1 MPEVDV
7 EILHETQSLCPVCLR
22 RLDARYVRRGQSI
35 LLERTCPEHGTF
47 AVDIWHE
54 RTEEDVTPPRFDGW
68 SRPKT
73 PSYPREPRTA
83 VRHGCPYDCGLCPA
97 HAQHTCTGLVEVT
110 LRCNMAC
117 PICYAAAGGA
127 VPDDPSPETVAFQ
140 LDSLRRASPGCN
152 VQLSGGE
159 PTVRDDLPAIIRMAR
174 ERGFGLL
181 QVNSNGLRL
190 GLEAGYARTLRE
202 AGLDSV
208 YLQWDSPDL
217 EGCLPLRGTVAL
229 PDGLDLLA
237 VKRRA
242 VEQCTAAGLGVV
254 LVATV
259 ARGVNDDRLGALLR
273 LALELGPGVRGLHIQ
288 PVARFGRYPGRLE
301 DGLRFTLSDV
311 MAALCRQVPQWLC
324 MEHFHPPGC
333 EHSLCSFSSL
343 YAREKAADGSP
354 SLRWLPDAAR
364 SCCGP
369 AVDKVPV
376 PAAEGA
382 RKSRQFVAS
391 HWRGDDSPRDG
402 GKAADGSPSLRWLPD
417 AARSC
422 CGPAVDKVPV
432 PAAEG
437 ARKSRQFVASHWRGD
452 DSPRD
457 GGKAALADDF
467 GRFLARA
474 GAEQRF
480 TLSCMAFQDALS
492 LDVERVRG
500 CCIHVVRPDG
510 RMIPFC
516 LHNLTSTEGRML
528 YPQRLA
534 CGEEGHDG
542 I

>member
-1 MPEVDV
+1 MEL
-7 EILHETQSLCPVCLR
+7 LHETQSLCPVCLR
-22 RLDARYVRRGQSI
+22 RLDARYVRRGGDI
-35 LLERTCPEHGTF
+35 LLERTCPEHGPF
-47 AVDIWHE
+47 AALVWHE
-54 RTEEDVTPPRFDGW
+54 AAEDGITPPRFESW

-73 PSYPREPRTA
+73 PSYPREPRTP

-117 PICYAAAGGA
+117 PICYASAGGA
-127 VPDDPSPETVAFQ
+127 VPDDPPLETLAFQ

-152 VQLSGGE
+152 IQLSGGE
-159 PTVRDDLPAIIRMAR
+159 PTLRDDLPAIIRLAR

-190 GLEAGYARTLRE
+190 GLEAGYARQLRE

-208 YLQWDSPDL
+208 YLQWDSPDAA
-217 EGCLPLRGTVAL
+217 GCLPLRGAVAL
-229 PDGLDLLA
+229 PDGLDLPA

-242 VEQCTAAGLGVV
+242 VERCAAAGLGVV

-259 ARGVNDDRLGALLR
+259 AQGVNDDRLGAMLR
-273 LALELGPGVRGLHIQ
+273 LALELGPAVRGLHIQ

-301 DGLRFTLSDV
+301 DGPRLTLSHV
-311 MAALCRQVPQWLC
+311 MAALCRQAPQWLR

-333 EHSLCSFSSL
+333 EHSLCSFSAL
-343 YAREKAADGSP
+343 YAREKGPDGGVM
-354 SLRWLPDAAR
+354 LRWLPDAAQ

-369 AVDKVPV
+369 AVDRVP
-376 PAAEGA
+376 PSAAEGA

-391 HWRGDDSPRDG
+391 HWRGEPGPG
-402 GKAADGSPSLRWLPD
+402 GSGSR
-417 AARSC
+417 
-422 CGPAVDKVPV
+422 
-432 PAAEG
+432 
-437 ARKSRQFVASHWRGD
+437 
-452 DSPRD
+452 
-457 GGKAALADDF
+457 AALADDF
-467 GRFLARA
+467 SRFLARA
-474 GAEQRF
+474 GAGQRF
-480 TLSCMAFQDALS
+480 TLSCMAFQDALA

-534 CGEEGHDG
+534 GGETHHDAG
-542 I
+542 

>member
-273 LALELGPGVRGLHIQ
+273 LALEL
-288 PVARFGRYPGRLE
+288 ARQ
-301 DGLRFTLSDV
+301 
-311 MAALCRQVPQWLC
+311 AA
-324 MEHFHPPGC
+324 EEG
-333 EHSLCSFSSL
+333 E
-343 YAREKAADGSP
+343 
-354 SLRWLPDAAR
+354 
-364 SCCGP
+364 
-369 AVDKVPV
+369 VPV
-376 PAAEGA
+376 GAVIVRDGEVIATGRNRRETARHALAHAEIEAIAGACARLGGWRLSGCDLYVTLEPCPMCAGAIINARLSRVVQGTADPKAGSCGSVVDLFALPYNHRPVLVTGVLEEECAAELTGFFQ
-382 RKSRQFVAS
+382 RLR
-391 HWRGDDSPRDG
+391 RERDG
-402 GKAADGSPSLRWLPD
+402 KKRT
-417 AARSC
+417 
-422 CGPAVDKVPV
+422 GP
-432 PAAEG
+432 
-437 ARKSRQFVASHWRGD
+437 WN
-452 DSPRD
+452 
-457 GGKAALADDF
+457 
-467 GRFLARA
+467 
-474 GAEQRF
+474 EQKKR
-480 TLSCMAFQDALS
+480 
-492 LDVERVRG
+492 
-500 CCIHVVRPDG
+500 
-510 RMIPFC
+510 
-516 LHNLTSTEGRML
+516 
-528 YPQRLA
+528 
-534 CGEEGHDG
+534 
-542 I
+542 

>member
-1 MPEVDV
+1 MGQPRSGG
-7 EILHETQSLCPVCLR
+7 LSAP
-22 RLDARYVRRGQSI
+22 AGGRG
-35 LLERTCPEHGTF
+35 P
-47 AVDIWHE
+47 
-54 RTEEDVTPPRFDGW
+54 
-68 SRPKT
+68 
-73 PSYPREPRTA
+73 
-83 VRHGCPYDCGLCPA
+83 
-97 HAQHTCTGLVEVT
+97 
-110 LRCNMAC
+110 
-117 PICYAAAGGA
+117 AGGA
-127 VPDDPSPETVAFQ
+127 
-140 LDSLRRASPGCN
+140 
-152 VQLSGGE
+152 
-159 PTVRDDLPAIIRMAR
+159 
-174 ERGFGLL
+174 
-181 QVNSNGLRL
+181 
-190 GLEAGYARTLRE
+190 
-202 AGLDSV
+202 
-208 YLQWDSPDL
+208 
-217 EGCLPLRGTVAL
+217 
-229 PDGLDLLA
+229 DLLA

-242 VEQCTAAGLGVV
+242 VEQCTDAGLGVV

-259 ARGVNDDRLGALLR
+259 VRGVNDDRLGALLC

-311 MAALCRQVPQWLC
+311 MAALCRQVPQWLR

-369 AVDKVPV
+369 AVDKAPI

-391 HWRGDDSPRDG
+391 HWRGGDRPRDE
-402 GKAADGSPSLRWLPD
+402 DR
-417 AARSC
+417 
-422 CGPAVDKVPV
+422 
-432 PAAEG
+432 
-437 ARKSRQFVASHWRGD
+437 
-452 DSPRD
+452 
-457 GGKAALADDF
+457 AALADDF

-492 LDVERVRG
+492 LDEERVRG

-534 CGEEGHDG
+534 RGETGHDG

>member
-1 MPEVDV
+1 MM
-7 EILHETQSLCPVCLR
+7 T
-22 RLDARYVRRGQSI
+22 
-35 LLERTCPEHGTF
+35 
-47 AVDIWHE
+47 
-54 RTEEDVTPPRFDGW
+54 GW
-68 SRPKT
+68 
-73 PSYPREPRTA
+73 
-83 VRHGCPYDCGLCPA
+83 
-97 HAQHTCTGLVEVT
+97 
-110 LRCNMAC
+110 
-117 PICYAAAGGA
+117 
-127 VPDDPSPETVAFQ
+127 
-140 LDSLRRASPGCN
+140 
-152 VQLSGGE
+152 
-159 PTVRDDLPAIIRMAR
+159 
-174 ERGFGLL
+174 
-181 QVNSNGLRL
+181 
-190 GLEAGYARTLRE
+190 
-202 AGLDSV
+202 
-208 YLQWDSPDL
+208 
-217 EGCLPLRGTVAL
+217 
-229 PDGLDLLA
+229 
-237 VKRRA
+237 
-242 VEQCTAAGLGVV
+242 
-254 LVATV
+254 
-259 ARGVNDDRLGALLR
+259 GALLR

-311 MAALCRQVPQWLC
+311 MAALCRQVPQWLR

-369 AVDKVPV
+369 AVDKAPI

-391 HWRGDDSPRDG
+391 HWRGGDRPRDE
-402 GKAADGSPSLRWLPD
+402 DR
-417 AARSC
+417 
-422 CGPAVDKVPV
+422 
-432 PAAEG
+432 
-437 ARKSRQFVASHWRGD
+437 
-452 DSPRD
+452 
-457 GGKAALADDF
+457 AALADDF

-492 LDVERVRG
+492 LDEERVRG

-534 CGEEGHDG
+534 RGETGHDG

>member
-1 MPEVDV
+1 MPEADTV
-7 EILHETQSLCPVCLR
+7 ILHETQSLCPVCLR
-22 RLDARYVRRGQSI
+22 RLDARYVRRGGRV

-47 AVDIWHE
+47 ACDIWHE
-54 RTEEDVTPPRFDGW
+54 APEGEAVPPRFEGW

-73 PSYPREPRTA
+73 PSYPREPRTP

-117 PICYAAAGGA
+117 PICYASAGGA
-127 VPDDPSPETVAFQ
+127 VPADPSLETVAFQ
-140 LDSLRRASPGCN
+140 LDSLQRASPGCN

-159 PTVRDDLPAIIRMAR
+159 PTLRDDLPAIIRMVR
-174 ERGFGLL
+174 ERGFGLV

-190 GLEAGYARTLRE
+190 GLEPDYARRLRA

-208 YLQWDSPDL
+208 YLQWDAPDTAS
-217 EGCLPLRGTVAL
+217 CLPLRGHAAL
-229 PDGLDLLA
+229 PEGLDLLA

-242 VEQCTAAGLGVV
+242 VAHCAAAGLGVV

-259 ARGVNDDRLGALLR
+259 ARGVNDACLGDLLR
-273 LALELGPGVRGLHIQ
+273 LALTLGPAVRGLHIQ

-301 DGLRFTLSDV
+301 DGPRFTLSDV
-311 MAALCRQVPQWLC
+311 MLALCRQVPRWLR

-333 EHSLCSFSSL
+333 EHSLCSFSAL
-343 YAREKAADGSP
+343 YARETGPDGGP

-369 AVDKVPV
+369 AVDSPPP

-391 HWRGDDSPRDG
+391 HWRGDDRSAGEGTLSP
-402 GKAADGSPSLRWLPD
+402 
-417 AARSC
+417 
-422 CGPAVDKVPV
+422 
-432 PAAEG
+432 
-437 ARKSRQFVASHWRGD
+437 
-452 DSPRD
+452 
-457 GGKAALADDF
+457 ADDF

-534 CGEEGHDG
+534 EGESGHEAS
-542 I
+542 

>member
-1 MPEVDV
+1 M
-7 EILHETQSLCPVCLR
+7 
-22 RLDARYVRRGQSI
+22 
-35 LLERTCPEHGTF
+35 
-47 AVDIWHE
+47 
-54 RTEEDVTPPRFDGW
+54 
-68 SRPKT
+68 
-73 PSYPREPRTA
+73 
-83 VRHGCPYDCGLCPA
+83 
-97 HAQHTCTGLVEVT
+97 
-110 LRCNMAC
+110 
-117 PICYAAAGGA
+117 
-127 VPDDPSPETVAFQ
+127 
-140 LDSLRRASPGCN
+140 
-152 VQLSGGE
+152 
-159 PTVRDDLPAIIRMAR
+159 
-174 ERGFGLL
+174 
-181 QVNSNGLRL
+181 
-190 GLEAGYARTLRE
+190 
-202 AGLDSV
+202 
-208 YLQWDSPDL
+208 
-217 EGCLPLRGTVAL
+217 
-229 PDGLDLLA
+229 
-237 VKRRA
+237 
-242 VEQCTAAGLGVV
+242 V

-311 MAALCRQVPQWLC
+311 MAALCRQVPQWLR
-324 MEHFHPPGC
+324 M
-333 EHSLCSFSSL
+333 
-343 YAREKAADGSP
+343 
-354 SLRWLPDAAR
+354 
-364 SCCGP
+364 
-369 AVDKVPV
+369 
-376 PAAEGA
+376 
-382 RKSRQFVAS
+382 
-391 HWRGDDSPRDG
+391 
-402 GKAADGSPSLRWLPD
+402 D

>member
-1 MPEVDV
+1 MPEGDG

-127 VPDDPSPETVAFQ
+127 V
-140 LDSLRRASPGCN
+140 
-152 VQLSGGE
+152 
-159 PTVRDDLPAIIRMAR
+159 RDDLPAIIRMAR

-190 GLEAGYARTLRE
+190 GLEAGYARKLRE

-273 LALELGPGVRGLHIQ
+273 LALKLGPGVRGLHIQ

-311 MAALCRQVPQWLC
+311 MAALCRQVPQWLR

-343 YAREKAADGSP
+343 YARE
-354 SLRWLPDAAR
+354 
-364 SCCGP
+364 
-369 AVDKVPV
+369 
-376 PAAEGA
+376 
-382 RKSRQFVAS
+382 
-391 HWRGDDSPRDG
+391 
-402 GKAADGSPSLRWLPD
+402 KAADGSPSLRWLPD

>member
-1 MPEVDV
+1 M
-7 EILHETQSLCPVCLR
+7 ILRRTQSLCPVCLR
-22 RLDARYVRRGQSI
+22 RLDAVYVRPEDAPEAV
-35 LLERTCPEHGTF
+35 LLEKTCPEHGVFRVPVWRDGGPGPT
-47 AVDIWHE
+47 ADGPPQPTSVDLPAFETW
-54 RTEEDVTPPRFDGW
+54 T
-68 SRPKT
+68 RPKS
-73 PSYPREPRTA
+73 PSYPQDPRTPT
-83 VRHGCPYDCGLCPA
+83 VHGCPFDCGLCPE
-97 HAQHTCTGLVEVT
+97 HAQHTCTGLLEVT
-110 LRCNMAC
+110 MRCNMAC
-117 PICYAAAGGA
+117 PICYADGGRATAPPDPDLDCLAA
-127 VPDDPSPETVAFQ
+127 Q
-140 LDSLRRASPGCN
+140 LDVLTRASGPCN

-159 PTVRDDLPAIIRMAR
+159 PTVREDLPAIVALAR
-174 ERGFGLL
+174 SRGFGLVQL
-181 QVNSNGLRL
+181 NTNGLRL
-190 GLEAGYARTLRE
+190 AEPGYAQSLRA

-208 YLQWDSPDL
+208 YLQWDGVS
-217 EGCLPLRGTVAL
+217 EAAFRALRGRDCL
-229 PDGLDLLA
+229 EF
-237 VKRRA
+237 KHRA
-242 VEQCTAAGLGVV
+242 VRACGAAGLGVV

-273 LALELGPGVRGLHIQ
+273 LALKLGPGVRGLHIQ

-311 MAALCRQVPQWLC
+311 MAALCRQVPQWLR

-343 YAREKAADGSP
+343 YARE
-354 SLRWLPDAAR
+354 
-364 SCCGP
+364 
-369 AVDKVPV
+369 
-376 PAAEGA
+376 
-382 RKSRQFVAS
+382 
-391 HWRGDDSPRDG
+391 
-402 GKAADGSPSLRWLPD
+402 KAADGSPSLRWLPD

>member
-7 EILHETQSLCPVCLR
+7 EILHETRSLCPVCLR
-22 RLDARYVRRGQSI
+22 RLDARYVRRGQSV

-47 AVDIWHE
+47 AVAVWHE
-54 RTEEDVTPPRFDGW
+54 RTEGGVTPPRFNGW

-73 PSYPREPRTA
+73 PSYPREPRTP

-97 HAQHTCTGLVEVT
+97 HAQHPSTGLVEVT

-117 PICYAAAGGA
+117 PVCYAAAGGA

-159 PTVRDDLPAIIRMAR
+159 PTVRDDLPALIRMAR

-190 GLEAGYARTLRE
+190 GLEAGYARKLRE

-217 EGCLPLRGTVAL
+217 EGCLPLRGAVAL
-229 PDGLDLLA
+229 PGGLDLLA

-242 VEQCTAAGLGVV
+242 VEQCTDAGLGVV

-259 ARGVNDDRLGALLR
+259 VRGVNDDRLGALLR

-311 MAALCRQVPQWLC
+311 MAALCRQVPQWLR

-369 AVDKVPV
+369 AVDKAPI

-391 HWRGDDSPRDG
+391 HWRGGDRPRDE
-402 GKAADGSPSLRWLPD
+402 DR
-417 AARSC
+417 
-422 CGPAVDKVPV
+422 
-432 PAAEG
+432 
-437 ARKSRQFVASHWRGD
+437 
-452 DSPRD
+452 
-457 GGKAALADDF
+457 AALADDF

-492 LDVERVRG
+492 LDEERVRG

-534 CGEEGHDG
+534 RGETGHDG

>member
-1 MPEVDV
+1 MQYANYVQPTV
-7 EILHETQSLCPVCLR
+7 EIGGETYEVKLEIVDNRTSAENGPSAAAELMNRDV
-22 RLDARYVRRGQSI
+22 SI
-35 LLERTCPEHGTF
+35 VLGSYGSGVSMAGGEVF
-47 AVDIWHE
+47 AEAGV
-54 RTEEDVTPPRFDGW
+54 
-68 SRPKT
+68 
-73 PSYPREPRTA
+73 
-83 VRHGCPYDCGLCPA
+83 PA
-97 HAQHTCTGLVEVT
+97 IGVTCTNPQVTADCDVYFRICFLDPFQGTVLANYAWNSGVTTAYTLAMLGSDYDQGLVYYFSEAFKALGGTVT
-110 LRCNMAC
+110 SEDFPEGNANFVSYINNAKSAGAGVIFA
-117 PICYAAAGGA
+117 PVSTNYAQLIIEAAGAQGFEGHLLGSDTWDNNMVIESAKGKSVNVEITTFYQEGGA
-127 VPDDPSPETVAFQ
+127 PEFDA
-140 LDSLRRASPGCN
+140 GIK
-152 VQLSGGE
+152 E
-159 PTVRDDLPAIIRMAR
+159 WM
-174 ERGFGLL
+174 
-181 QVNSNGLRL
+181 NSNADALTNNG
-190 GLEAGYARTLRE
+190 GNDMVSAVTAMGYDAYFTALEAIKN
-202 AGLDSV
+202 AGS
-208 YLQWDSPDL
+208 
-217 EGCLPLRGTVAL
+217 
-229 PDGLDLLA
+229 
-237 VKRRA
+237 
-242 VEQCTAAGLGVV
+242 TAPA
-254 LVATV
+254 
-259 ARGVNDDRLGALLR
+259 
-273 LALELGPGVRGLHIQ
+273 
-288 PVARFGRYPGRLE
+288 
-301 DGLRFTLSDV
+301 DV

-343 YAREKAADGSP
+343 YARE
-354 SLRWLPDAAR
+354 
-364 SCCGP
+364 
-369 AVDKVPV
+369 
-376 PAAEGA
+376 
-382 RKSRQFVAS
+382 
-391 HWRGDDSPRDG
+391 
-402 GKAADGSPSLRWLPD
+402 KAADGSPSLRWLPD